1 LKDILMIYSKMGT
14 SSSPSILGRLAN
26 SEWLVAYLFI
36 LPSLIGF
43 VLFYAYPSVRSVF
56 ISFTEWNLLSDAE
69 YVGWANYQEIF
80 SDERFWRALQTTVVY
95 VLWNIPLQTIL
106 ALFMAVVLERFSTV
120 LSTLLRSIMILP
132 WLMPSVIVSL
142 LWLWILD
149 PSLGI
154 ANEFLKLFGVPKQYF
169 MGEPQ
174 QAIAWIAAI
183 NIWRNAGYNAILIFA
198 GLKTIPR
205 SLYEVAEIDGANS
218 WTQFQRITLPLLRPV
233 LTFVLVTTV
242 VGSFQIYDTIAVT
255 TNGGPAGATRVIIFY
270 IIDEVFNRRISMGT
284 ATAASVVLFC
294 ILVSVTLIQMRFLQA
309 NQSDLAD
316 YS

>member
-1 LKDILMIYSKMGT
+1 MKDILMIYSKMGT

-69 YVGWANYQEIF
+69 YVGWANYQDIF

-174 QAIAWIAAI
+174 QAIAWVAAI

>member
-1 LKDILMIYSKMGT
+1 MIHTNKT
-14 SSSPSILGRLAN
+14 DTSSPSLIGRLAN

-43 VLFYAYPSVRSVF
+43 ILFYAYPSVRSVF
-56 ISFTEWNLLSDAE
+56 ISFTKWNLLSDPE
-69 YVGWANYQEIF
+69 FIGLANYQDIF
-80 SDERFWRALQTTVVY
+80 SDERFWRSLQTTVIY

-120 LSTLLRSIMILP
+120 LSTFLRSIMILP

-142 LWLWILD
+142 LWLWIL
-149 PSLGI
+149 GI
-154 ANEFLKLFGVPKQYF
+154 ANEFLGLFGIPKQYF
-169 MGEPQ
+169 MGAPE
-174 QAIAWIAAI
+174 QAIVWIAAI

-198 GLKTIPR
+198 GLKTIPK
-205 SLYEVAEIDGANS
+205 SLYEVAEIDGANG

>member
-1 LKDILMIYSKMGT
+1 MIHTNKT
-14 SSSPSILGRLAN
+14 DTSSPSLIGRLAN

-43 VLFYAYPSVRSVF
+43 ILFYAYPSVRSVF
-56 ISFTEWNLLSDAE
+56 ISFTKWNLLSDPE
-69 YVGWANYQEIF
+69 FIGLANYQDIF
-80 SDERFWRALQTTVVY
+80 SDERFWRSLQTTVIY

-120 LSTLLRSIMILP
+120 LSTFLRSIMILP

-154 ANEFLKLFGVPKQYF
+154 ANEFLGLFGIPKQYF
-169 MGEPQ
+169 MGAPE
-174 QAIAWIAAI
+174 QAIVWIAAI

-198 GLKTIPR
+198 GLKTIPK
-205 SLYEVAEIDGANS
+205 SLYEVAEKDGANG

>member
-69 YVGWANYQEIF
+69 YVGWANYQDIF

-174 QAIAWIAAI
+174 QAIAWVAAI

>member
-1 LKDILMIYSKMGT
+1 MIYSKMGT

>member
-69 YVGWANYQEIF
+69 YVGWANYQDIF

>member
-1 LKDILMIYSKMGT
+1 MIYSKMGT

-69 YVGWANYQEIF
+69 YVGWANYQDIF

-174 QAIAWIAAI
+174 QAIAWVAAI

>member
-1 LKDILMIYSKMGT
+1 MIYSKMGT

-69 YVGWANYQEIF
+69 YVGWANYQDIF
-80 SDERFWRALQTTVVY
+80 SDDRFWRALQTTVVY

>member
-1 LKDILMIYSKMGT
+1 
-14 SSSPSILGRLAN
+14 
-26 SEWLVAYLFI
+26 
-36 LPSLIGF
+36 
-43 VLFYAYPSVRSVF
+43 
-56 ISFTEWNLLSDAE
+56 
-69 YVGWANYQEIF
+69 
-80 SDERFWRALQTTVVY
+80 
-95 VLWNIPLQTIL
+95 
-106 ALFMAVVLERFSTV
+106 MAVVLERFSTV
-120 LSTLLRSIMILP
+120 LSTFLRSIMILP

-154 ANEFLKLFGVPKQYF
+154 ANEFLGLFGIPKQYF
-169 MGEPQ
+169 MGAPE
-174 QAIAWIAAI
+174 QAIVWIAAI

-198 GLKTIPR
+198 GLKTIPK
-205 SLYEVAEIDGANS
+205 SLYEVAEIDGANG

>member
-1 LKDILMIYSKMGT
+1 MIYSKMGT

-174 QAIAWIAAI
+174 QAIAWVAAI

>member
-1 LKDILMIYSKMGT
+1 MIYSKMGT

-69 YVGWANYQEIF
+69 YVGWANYQDIF

>member
-174 QAIAWIAAI
+174 QAIAWVAAI